1 MSAGRIL
8 IVDDGQESL
17 SVLLTILTGED
28 YDPRAAGSEA
38 ALAVVGVSAPELI
51 LLDVQTPRRDGFEM
65 CRQLKSCVESR
76 DIPIIVLGASDDSV
90 ARLRSLE
97 SGAADFIG
105 KPVQPAELLTRL
117 KAHLELARLRK
128 DMAHLVAM
136 RTAELQ
142 TANDHLKSELEA
154 RKRIEGELRQSE
166 QVFQSITDTLP
177 AGITVFS
184 NDGLLLYAS
193 KWLLTF
199 CGCTAEQLV
208 GDAWVRFVHPEDVTR
223 LEEEI
228 KAAVTMRRSSQIEYR
243 LRKKDE
249 GYRWV
254 AVTANPRHING
265 EFIGHIVLLV
275 EITELKRGQERILAN
290 QKLESLGVLVAGIAQ
305 NFNNLLSTIL
315 AHSELALS
323 EIPGETAAHESI
335 STVVAV
341 ALRASSIVN
350 LLVDYAGDTDC
361 GDPEPIELSALIR
374 RMVQLLQMSVAETTS
389 LNIDLANDL
398 PPIFA
403 QAAEIREVVLGLT
416 ANAFESLAGQ
426 PGTVAISTMKMRM
439 ELEPIESRPPG
450 LGEGEYVL
458 LEISDTGNGMTEE
471 VKARIFDP
479 FFSTKRLGR
488 GLGLSSVQSIV
499 RRAGGAISIVSAPGQ
514 GSRFRVWLPRWDSA
528 GFFSDH

>member
-1 MSAGRIL
+1 
-8 IVDDGQESL
+8 
-17 SVLLTILTGED
+17 
-28 YDPRAAGSEA
+28 
-38 ALAVVGVSAPELI
+38 
-51 LLDVQTPRRDGFEM
+51 
-65 CRQLKSCVESR
+65 
-76 DIPIIVLGASDDSV
+76 
-90 ARLRSLE
+90 
-97 SGAADFIG
+97 
-105 KPVQPAELLTRL
+105 
-117 KAHLELARLRK
+117 
-128 DMAHLVAM
+128 
-136 RTAELQ
+136 
-142 TANDHLKSELEA
+142 
-154 RKRIEGELRQSE
+154 
-166 QVFQSITDTLP
+166 
-177 AGITVFS
+177 
-184 NDGLLLYAS
+184 
-193 KWLLTF
+193 
-199 CGCTAEQLV
+199 
-208 GDAWVRFVHPEDVTR
+208 
-223 LEEEI
+223 
-228 KAAVTMRRSSQIEYR
+228 MRRSSQIEYR

-290 QKLESLGVLVAGIAQ
+290 QKLESLGVLVACIAQ